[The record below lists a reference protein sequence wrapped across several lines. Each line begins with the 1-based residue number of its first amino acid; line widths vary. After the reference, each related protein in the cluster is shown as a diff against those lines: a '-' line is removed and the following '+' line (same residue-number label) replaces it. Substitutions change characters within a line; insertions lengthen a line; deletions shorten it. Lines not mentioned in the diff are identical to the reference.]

1 MSTLKV
7 NEVRH
12 LSNTGSA
19 NIVLESN
26 SNTNLQTTGTK
37 ALSVD
42 GTLTVTGLS
51 TLNGDAIVGNATT
64 DTLSLISTV
73 SGFNNFSG
81 FTGEIRMYAGNA
93 AGNAPPSGWLYCN
106 GDTIALNSTTS
117 NESWENTLTATTHQ
131 GSIYNALFNLLKE
144 SNDWSNAV
152 GAVWGANKV
161 KLPDFR
167 SRSPVGV
174 GTGAAY
180 TITNGTDSVAL
191 TVRALGDTTG
201 AQNHVLVTGEIPAH
215 LHGATSAATTSGY
228 DTVATVFAGALTG
241 TIPAHS
247 HTVVDHVHTTGAH
260 THGAAAG
267 TSGTK
272 TADTSGLP
280 DPAVTSGQSVAHTHT
295 LQSSTSSWAGGS
307 AWGGTGTH
315 QGNAQTP
322 PQSGTQSA
330 DHTHTLNNHRHS
342 IGAHSHT
349 TPATTTNSQSS
360 SNTGSSGAQTSSTQA
375 LASVTFNDSTPTLTS
390 TVTPG
395 GHTHTIATTN
405 TGGGGA
411 HNNISPL
418 IAVNFIIK
426 V

>member
-26 SNTNLQTTGTK
+26 SNINLQTTGTK

-42 GTLTVTGLS
+42 GTLTVSGLT
-51 TLNGDAIVGNATT
+51 TLNGDAVFGNAST
-64 DTLSLISTV
+64 DTVSLISTI

-93 AGNAPPSGWLYCN
+93 AGNSPPAGWLYCN
-106 GDTIALNSTTS
+106 GDTIGLNSTGTPDHTS
-117 NESWENTLTATTHQ
+117 STYQ
-131 GSIYNALFNLLKE
+131 ALFNLLKE
-144 SNDWSNAV
+144 SNDWGNASS
-152 GAVWGANKV
+152 AVWGTNAV

-167 SRSPVGV
+167 SRAPVGV
-174 GTGAAY
+174 GTGAAN

-191 TVRALGDTTG
+191 TVRALGDTSG

-215 LHGATSAATTSGY
+215 LHGATSQATTSNY

-241 TIPAHS
+241 TIPAH
-247 HTVVDHVHTTGAH
+247 
-260 THGAAAG
+260 
-267 TSGTK
+267 
-272 TADTSGLP
+272 
-280 DPAVTSGQSVAHTHT
+280 THT
-295 LQSSTSSWAGGS
+295 GVV
-307 AWGGTGTH
+307 
-315 QGNAQTP
+315 
-322 PQSGTQSA
+322 
-330 DHTHTLNNHRHS
+330 DHTHTL
-342 IGAHSHT
+342 AHTHGVPQRTTDSQSSSTTSSTDPAITVTDPGHTHLIDSTNSWGSHTAYRPEWGPGPNLVQPATNSATTGVTADQAAHTHTHAHTHT
-349 TPATTTNSQSS
+349 TPASTTNSQSATTTS
-360 SNTGSSGAQTSSTQA
+360 SDGAVTLSTQA
-375 LASVTFNDSTPTLTS
+375 VASVTFNDSTPTLTS

>member
-26 SNTNLQTTGTK
+26 SNINLQTTGTK

-51 TLNGDAIVGNATT
+51 TLNGDAVFGNAST
-64 DTLSLISTV
+64 DTVSLISTI

-93 AGNAPPSGWLYCN
+93 AGTAPPAGWLYCN
-106 GDTIALNSTTS
+106 GDTIGEDSGGS
-117 NESWENTLTATTHQ
+117 PDHESVTYQ
-131 GSIYNALFNLLKE
+131 ALFTML
-144 SNDWSNAV
+144 SAVADDWGNTGSEI
-152 GAVWGANKV
+152 WGTNSV

-174 GTGAAY
+174 GTGAENAIG
-180 TITNGTDSVAL
+180 TGTDSVAL
-191 TVRALGDTTG
+191 TVRALSDTSG
-201 AQNHVLVTGEIPAH
+201 AQNHVLVTAEIPAH
-215 LHGATSAATTSGY
+215 LHGATSAATASNY
-228 DTVATVFAGALTG
+228 DTVATVFASALTG

-247 HTVVDHVHTTGAH
+247 HTVVDHVHTI
-260 THGAAAG
+260 G
-267 TSGTK
+267 T
-272 TADTSGLP
+272 
-280 DPAVTSGQSVAHTHT
+280 HTHT
-295 LQSSTSSWAGGS
+295 SAGHSHDLNSHTHNIATTEPSTTGVPTATVFSEYMYGRTGVAAGKIAVGGDYQGGGYGKAPMDSHTHYFNVPAHATQGPSVSSTVA
-307 AWGGTGTH
+307 
-315 QGNAQTP
+315 
-322 PQSGTQSA
+322 
-330 DHTHTLNNHRHS
+330 
-342 IGAHSHT
+342 T
-349 TPATTTNSQSS
+349 TPAPTGNNTSA
-360 SNTGSSGAQTSSTQA
+360 NTGSSGAQTSSEQA
-375 LASVTFNDSTPTLTS
+375 IASVTFNDSTPTLTS

>member
-51 TLNGDAIVGNATT
+51 TLNGDAVVGNATT
-64 DTLSLISTV
+64 DSLSLISTV

-93 AGNAPPSGWLYCN
+93 AGNAPPAGWLYCN
-106 GDTIALNSTTS
+106 GDSIALNSTTS
-117 NESWENTLTATTHQ
+117 NESWENTLTAATHQ

-201 AQNHVLVTGEIPAH
+201 AQNHVLITGEIPAH

-241 TIPAHS
+241 TIPAHT
-247 HTVVDHVHTTGAH
+247 HTGVVDHTHTLAH
-260 THGAAAG
+260 THGAPALTTNSQG
-267 TSGTK
+267 SSNTG
-272 TADTSGLP
+272 DT
-280 DPAVTSGQSVAHTHT
+280 DPAITITDPGHVHQIDATYSWGSQTHYRPEWGPGPSTFNVAVSSQTTGITANQATHHHTT
-295 LQSSTSSWAGGS
+295 
-307 AWGGTGTH
+307 
-315 QGNAQTP
+315 
-322 PQSGTQSA
+322 
-330 DHTHTLNNHRHS
+330 
-342 IGAHSHT
+342 GAHSHT
-349 TPATTTNSQSS
+349 TPATTTNSQSATTTS
-360 SNTGSSGAQTSSTQA
+360 SDGAVTLSTQA
-375 LASVTFNDSTPTLTS
+375 LANVTFNDSTPTLTS

-405 TGGGGA
+405 TGGGGS

>member
-26 SNTNLQTTGTK
+26 SNINLQTTGTK

-42 GTLTVTGLS
+42 GTLTVTGLT
-51 TLNGDAIVGNATT
+51 TLNGDAVFGNATT
-64 DTLSLISTV
+64 DTVSLISTI

-93 AGNAPPSGWLYCN
+93 AGNSPPAGWLYCN
-106 GDTIALNSTTS
+106 GNSIALDSTTS
-117 NESWENTLTATTHQ
+117 NESWESTSSAADHQ
-131 GSIYNALFNLLKE
+131 GSTYQALFNLLKE
-144 SNDWSNAV
+144 SDDWDNAT
-152 GAVWGANKV
+152 GAVWGTNKV
-161 KLPDFR
+161 RLPDFR

-174 GTGAAY
+174 GTGAGNAIG
-180 TITNGTDSVAL
+180 TGTDSVAL
-191 TVRALGDTTG
+191 TVRALGDKSG

-215 LHGATSAATTSGY
+215 LHGATSQSAGTNNP
-228 DTVATVFAGALTG
+228 DTVVTVFDGALTG
-241 TIPAHS
+241 TIPAH
-247 HTVVDHVHTTGAH
+247 
-260 THGAAAG
+260 
-267 TSGTK
+267 
-272 TADTSGLP
+272 
-280 DPAVTSGQSVAHTHT
+280 THT
-295 LQSSTSSWAGGS
+295 GVV
-307 AWGGTGTH
+307 
-315 QGNAQTP
+315 
-322 PQSGTQSA
+322 
-330 DHTHTLNNHRHS
+330 DHTHTLAHTHGVPQRTTDSQSSSTTSSTDPAITVSDPGHIHDVAVYNEWNSGPSYGIAFDNGPYAGDIDMTSSTTGISADQATHS
-342 IGAHSHT
+342 HTHAHTHT
-349 TPATTTNSQSS
+349 TPASTTNSQSATTTS
-360 SNTGSSGAQTSSTQA
+360 SDGAVTLSTQA
-375 LASVTFNDSTPTLTS
+375 EASVTFNDSTPALTS
-390 TVTPG
+390 TLTPG